1 MRNIQRTNSNGFL
14 GQGFLTFCGLGG
26 LGVAKELRAPPSP
39 PPTHPV
45 VGGWDRTAGAPFR
58 PPPGAGSAPA
68 CLQEALL
75 GLVHRRTP
83 VFKREAEVPC
93 GSTPKAIPREPHEIT
108 HSAGL
113 SHFFRGTSVAPRG
126 GVSYSLTEVISL
138 VFGPSLK
145 APRRELGPF

>member
-39 PPTHPV
+39 PPTHLV
-45 VGGWDRTAGAPFR
+45 VGGWDRTVDASFR

-75 GLVHRRTP
+75 GLVYRRTP
-83 VFKREAEVPC
+83 FFKQEAGIP
-93 GSTPKAIPREPHEIT
+93 GGNTRQAIPR
-108 HSAGL
+108 L
-113 SHFFRGTSVAPRG
+113 SHENGIRVEV
-126 GVSYSLTEVISL
+126 VS
-138 VFGPSLK
+138 
-145 APRRELGPF
+145 